1 MTHLRKALI
10 NLHMFA
16 KMALPD
22 HVMVIG
28 PHQNY
33 GVFLTERLF
42 SQGKNK
48 AHTCWNN
55 NAALFILMHDLYTS
69 QVCHYSTEIKG
80 PASLPTKP
88 NAYPLTEAN
97 HQAYKQP

>member
-1 MTHLRKALI
+1 ME
-10 NLHMFA
+10 F
-16 KMALPD
+16 
-22 HVMVIG
+22 
-28 PHQNY
+28 
-33 GVFLTERLF
+33 FLTERLF